1 MNEPKEMPSDGP
13 VQSSADVNSD
23 SLMYEALSQVQN
35 APLYT
40 LNDVVTEFDWGLRK
54 VRESIRA
61 GTFPMGIA
69 LNGKDYWLYDEL
81 LAMQFAKRAD
91 WSTSEMQ
98 SLVARIDARRPDL
111 RSWILAGLSVI
122 WLSPSREFES

>member
-40 LNDVVTEFDWGLRK
+40 LNDVVTEFDWALRK
-54 VRESIRA
+54 VR
-61 GTFPMGIA
+61 
-69 LNGKDYWLYDEL
+69 
-81 LAMQFAKRAD
+81 
-91 WSTSEMQ
+91 
-98 SLVARIDARRPDL
+98 
-111 RSWILAGLSVI
+111 
-122 WLSPSREFES
+122 SPSVLERFPWESL